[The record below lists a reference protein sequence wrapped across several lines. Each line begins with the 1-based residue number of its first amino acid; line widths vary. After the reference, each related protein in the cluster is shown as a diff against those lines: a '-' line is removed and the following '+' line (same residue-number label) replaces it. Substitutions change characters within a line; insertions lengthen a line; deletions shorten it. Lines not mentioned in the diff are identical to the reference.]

1 MSILFFN
8 FLTFFRLF
16 RLKFVIWCWVG
27 GGEMA
32 GRRRSRPSTPLT
44 VIIHLRGLFRIK
56 NYLNSRFQSEISNSS
71 MVVPEFKIHTL
82 ERVWEGR
89 SKSLKA
95 WRCSLLAQIRND
107 FSVACEAVHVIM
119 ASRPGQ
125 ALEILTKEGLWCLLR
140 EAPTLQEV
148 SVHKLTK
155 FDMFV
160 QCCWV

>member
-1 MSILFFN
+1 MEIPRRGRCAKTLRTSEWETGVLSVVPNMPKARPQKTASRHPHTMDVPELCLQARREGFRMESACWDLQVDN
-8 FLTFFRLF
+8 FL
-16 RLKFVIWCWVG
+16 WVG

-95 WRCSLLAQIRND
+95 
-107 FSVACEAVHVIM
+107 
-119 ASRPGQ
+119 
-125 ALEILTKEGLWCLLR
+125 
-140 EAPTLQEV
+140 
-148 SVHKLTK
+148 
-155 FDMFV
+155 
-160 QCCWV
+160 